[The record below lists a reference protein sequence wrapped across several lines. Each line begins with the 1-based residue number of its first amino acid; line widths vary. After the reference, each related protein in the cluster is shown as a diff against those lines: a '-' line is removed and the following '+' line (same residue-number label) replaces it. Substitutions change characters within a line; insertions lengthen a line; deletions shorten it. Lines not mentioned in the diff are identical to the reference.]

1 VCTQWRYKHDDEHVY
16 ENYSPRKPPDMPL
29 TARLPNNSVLDAT
42 SCTAQQWASV
52 YKVTPRADMSCRG
65 CNNKMHAKISK
76 AGATFFA
83 HDSKSPHC
91 PSNGETQRHR
101 ELKALISDLIRT
113 AGGTAII
120 EATPEP
126 GDQGG
131 WRADVLAI
139 GPDGTRTAF
148 EVQLASMTLEDG
160 QARTARYAADNIAVV
175 WVTDKDPH
183 WLYKIPSISIRIDAG
198 TVTVPDGVA
207 HYNEKRACRWTVV
220 DGSFSTLVSA
230 WLANQ
235 LQPLV
240 VPALNRGN
248 STSRMY
254 SHGATVF
261 APVEM
266 IQDWNIA
273 QKEDNANDDGEA
285 DEGAA
290 KFGRSTPH
298 KNNLLELESR
308 QERVTSKVLDYLCS
322 KYPPAQVWV
331 GAMRLSRDELAFGL
345 WDTVG
350 DDTTGY
356 GRPVWIGQNS
366 YTARLHAVVCP
377 VATKLS
383 ASIGA
388 KWLADRVFVVVE
400 TESEAIR
407 VAKSLGWAATKL
419 VVANSHPHLSS
430 TSAAGVAAHSQ

>member
-1 VCTQWRYKHDDEHVY
+1 
-16 ENYSPRKPPDMPL
+16 MPL
-29 TARLPNNSVLDAT
+29 TAQLPDNSILDAT

-52 YKVTPRADMSCRG
+52 YKATPRADMSCRG
-65 CNNKMHAKISK
+65 CNSKMHAKVSK
-76 AGATFFA
+76 TGATFFA

-91 PSNGETQRHR
+91 PSNGETPRHR
-101 ELKALISDLIRT
+101 ELKAIISDHIRT
-113 AGGTAII
+113 AGGTAIV

-160 QARTARYAADNIAVV
+160 QARTARYAADKIAVV
-175 WVTDKDPH
+175 WVTDKDPY
-183 WLYKIPSISIRIDAG
+183 WLYKLPSISIRIDAG
-198 TVTVPDGVA
+198 AVTVPDGVA
-207 HYNEKRACRWTVV
+207 HYNEKHACKWTVV
-220 DGSFSTLVSA
+220 DGSFSTLVRA
-230 WLANQ
+230 WLTGQ

-254 SHGATVF
+254 PHDATVF
-261 APVEM
+261 APAEM
-266 IQDWNIA
+266 IQGWNIA
-273 QKEDNANDDGEA
+273 QKEDSANDEDEA
-285 DEGAA
+285 DDRAA

-298 KNNLLELESR
+298 KNNLIELEER
-308 QERVTSKVLDYLCS
+308 QERVTRRVLDYLCS

-331 GAMRLSRDELAFGL
+331 GTMRLSREETAFGL

-356 GRPVWIGQNS
+356 GRPVWIGQDS

-377 VATKLS
+377 VASKLS
-383 ASIGA
+383 ASVGA
-388 KWLADRVFVVVE
+388 KWRSDRVFVVVE
-400 TESEAIR
+400 TESEALR
-407 VAKSLGWAATKL
+407 VAKSLGWGAANL

-430 TSAAGVAAHSQ
+430 KSAAGVNKNVPRTDVTDDAINVAAPLSD

>member
-1 VCTQWRYKHDDEHVY
+1 
-16 ENYSPRKPPDMPL
+16 MPL
-29 TARLPNNSVLDAT
+29 TAQLPDNSVLDAT

-52 YKVTPRADMSCRG
+52 YKVTPRADISCRG
-65 CNNKMHAKISK
+65 CTSKMHAKVSK
-76 AGATFFA
+76 TGATFFA

-91 PSNGETQRHR
+91 PSNGETPRHR
-101 ELKALISDLIRT
+101 ELKAIISDHIRT
-113 AGGTAII
+113 AGGTAIV
-120 EATPEP
+120 EATPAP

-160 QARTARYAADNIAVV
+160 QTRTARYAADKIAVV
-175 WVTDKDPH
+175 WVTDKDPY
-183 WLYKIPSISIRIDAG
+183 WLYKLPSISIRIDAG
-198 TVTVPDGVA
+198 AVTVPDGVA
-207 HYNEKRACRWTVV
+207 HYNEKRACVWAVV
-220 DGSFSTLVSA
+220 AHSFSTLMSA
-230 WLANQ
+230 WLTGQ

-240 VPALNRGN
+240 VPVLKRGN
-248 STSRMY
+248 STSRMHPY
-254 SHGATVF
+254 DVTVF

-266 IQDWNIA
+266 IQGWNIA
-273 QKEDNANDDGEA
+273 QKEANANIEYDDEA
-285 DEGAA
+285 DEGGE
-290 KFGRSTPH
+290 KFVRSTPH
-298 KNNLLELESR
+298 KNNLIELKER
-308 QERVTSKVLDYLCS
+308 QERVTKRVLDHLCS
-322 KYPPAQVWV
+322 KYSPAQVWAGV
-331 GAMRLSRDELAFGL
+331 MRLSCEETAFGM

-356 GRPVWIGQNS
+356 GRPVWIGQSS

-388 KWLADRVFVVVE
+388 KWRANRVFVVVE

-407 VAKSLGWAATKL
+407 VAKSLGWTPANL

-430 TSAAGVAAHSQ
+430 KSATGVNKNIPRTGVTDDTTHVVSHSQ